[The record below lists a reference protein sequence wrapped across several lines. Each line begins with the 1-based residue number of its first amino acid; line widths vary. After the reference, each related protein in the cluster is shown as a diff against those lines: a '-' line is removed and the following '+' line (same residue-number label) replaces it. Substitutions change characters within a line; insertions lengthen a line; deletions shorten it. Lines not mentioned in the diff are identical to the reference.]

1 MMVSFFSAAAL
12 VLSGILLN
20 VLAVILPARI
30 QHQDAVW
37 LSEAIDS
44 AKPTRPS
51 LRSLARAEA
60 FKKPGSLMLF
70 ALPTVSWFAASA
82 YVGPDGKALGLAVL
96 LCGLGVVAVVDW
108 RTHLL
113 PDALVLPLTGTGLLA
128 QLSPHYQTVGLE
140 ASVLGLVLAH
150 AVLGGLSFFMSVV
163 GRNNALGDGDIKLL
177 ALIGVWFGP
186 LFMFVALF
194 SGSVFALLANGIVIF
209 RGRKGWQGEFPF
221 GPWLVAAVYFMFGTT
236 ILNGLYFV
244 C

>member
-1 MMVSFFSAAAL
+1 MMVSFFSVAAL

-20 VLAVILPARI
+20 ILAAILPARI

-51 LRSLARAEA
+51 LRSLVCADA

-82 YVGPDGKALGLAVL
+82 YVGPDGKALGLSAL

-113 PDALVLPLTGTGLLA
+113 PDALALPLTGIGLLA
-128 QLSPHYQTVGLE
+128 QVSPYYQTVGLE
-140 ASVLGLVLAH
+140 ASALGLVLAH

-194 SGSVFALLANGIVIF
+194 LGSIFALLANGFIII
-209 RGRKGWQGEFPF
+209 RNRKKWHGEFPF
-221 GPWLVAAVYFMFGTT
+221 GPWLVTAVYLMFGVY
-236 ILNGLYFV
+236 ILSDIKI
-244 C
+244 